1 MQALFEGAVL
11 RLPCVNRDW
20 AGLAVGQ
27 PCPQRPVI
35 DGRSEKG
42 GLSRWA
48 RFCLSRRSK
57 EQANC
62 EAASGGMGRG
72 ACKAPLVPFVYKF
85 RPATVPRRT
94 NHDAAYSGLAVP
106 STLLLELL
114 EGNWVVP
121 GSICLYLRHNYL
133 FRFMLWNRS
142 ARVSPCGQAQTRYH
156 SSAQY
161 DLQRP
166 HELYL
171 L

>member
-1 MQALFEGAVL
+1 MREWTAITTGYSSASVGLQWPQHPTNRTRQLASGAFP
-11 RLPCVNRDW
+11 RR
-20 AGLAVGQ
+20 
-27 PCPQRPVI
+27 
-35 DGRSEKG
+35 
-42 GLSRWA
+42 A

-106 STLLLELL
+106 ITLLLELL